1 MQYYRLIQSI
11 SIIPNNKL
19 VRIYQVVIQKGK
31 YTSFLTVF
39 SALPLNFGYAEVYE
53 GDVDGW
59 LDLVSITLKKKV

>member
-1 MQYYRLIQSI
+1 
-11 SIIPNNKL
+11 
-19 VRIYQVVIQKGK
+19 VIQKGK